1 MKVWAK
7 DGVIIQI
14 GVCSGYRGT
23 QQDCRQQERINSG
36 LQGGNLAGAMGLEPA
51 EGSQLFA
58 SRQETRAQNAHPIN
72 FFLVWAGQGQISLLY
87 GRA

>member
-51 EGSQLFA
+51 MKALSCLHRDRKSEL
-58 SRQETRAQNAHPIN
+58 RMPI
-72 FFLVWAGQGQISLLY
+72 
-87 GRA
+87 R